1 MRKVHSSR
9 KCAHKQCGCQLSQQR
24 QRGTAHT
31 DRIRLPSP
39 TRASNAWPGA
49 HTSRTYMHAHMDMV
63 CMYSPSF
70 QDDYTIRYICQQ
82 PHTNLSSSSH
92 MERMRERSR
101 KSMAL
106 TAQVASAR
114 APPSADRRDS
124 MHHGSATVCMDGRRP
139 TACIDGRRIA
149 RRLRCGRRRERQA
162 GAHSIWSSSSSSP
175 RLAPRTEP
183 PCPLAARWLCP
194 PCAVAVDGMC
204 CARCMRS
211 RRSLSIR

>member
-1 MRKVHSSR
+1 MAGCPHISHVHACTHGHGVHVLSKFPR
-9 KCAHKQCGCQLSQQR
+9 RLHDQIHLPAAAHQPLLIVAHGTHARALSQE
-24 QRGTAHT
+24 H
-31 DRIRLPSP
+31 
-39 TRASNAWPGA
+39 GA
-49 HTSRTYMHAHMDMV
+49 HGTSR
-63 CMYSPSF
+63 
-70 QDDYTIRYICQQ
+70 I
-82 PHTNLSSSSH
+82 
-92 MERMRERSR
+92 
-101 KSMAL
+101 
-106 TAQVASAR
+106 SAR
-114 APPSADRRDS
+114 PPFRRSTRLDAPWICY
-124 MHHGSATVCMDGRRP
+124 GSATVCMDGRRP